1 MTGIVAA
8 LIGGFVATLVALLN
22 GFVVESYKRHLEGSS
37 VASGLAGEL
46 DSYSDAVPFLREILE
61 GSMRNRIVAGQRG
74 SLYFRPFDR
83 PKDLFY
89 ESAVAKLGVLP
100 VHLVANVVYV
110 YGNIGAFRQ
119 AFTVLMNE
127 SKSMTDDEL
136 FVRIDAASRAIDRVM
151 NRGPATLAELKIR
164 AAKRWHLREL
174 STSFAF

>member
-1 MTGIVAA
+1 MTAGIVAA
-8 LIGGFVATLVALLN
+8 LIGGFAATLVALLN

-37 VASGLAGEL
+37 IASGLAGEL
-46 DSYSDAVPFLREILE
+46 DSYSDAVPFLRETLE
-61 GSMRNRIVAGQRG
+61 GMHNKVAAGQRG

-100 VHLVANVVYV
+100 VDLVANVAYV

-119 AFTVLMNE
+119 AFGVLMNE

-136 FVRIDAASRAIDRVM
+136 FVRIEAVSRAIDRVM
-151 NRGPATLAELKIR
+151 DRGPATLVALKAR

-174 STSFAF
+174 ATSFAF